1 METSAFKKLTWISLE
16 DYAKRVISEK
26 KLSTNSP
33 HEYHDDIICLS
44 GFIKNK
50 ELDEY
55 SNLTKN
61 HINIPAFLN
70 APDAGTMKSLGD
82 EILKKWPLIPLFTSY
97 RIGDYKHG
105 LASYLGGT
113 AK

>member
-1 METSAFKKLTWISLE
+1 METSPFKKLTWISLE

-33 HEYHDDIICLS
+33 HEYHDEIMYLS
-44 GFIKNK
+44 GYVKSK

-55 SNLTKN
+55 SGLTKN
-61 HINIPAFLN
+61 RLSIPQFLN
-70 APDAGTMKSLGD
+70 PPDAGTMKVLGTD
-82 EILKKWPLIPLFTSY
+82 ILKKWPLIRVFNTY
-97 RIGDYKHG
+97 EIRDNKNEI
-105 LASYLGGT
+105 ASYLGGT